1 MDLRLSP
8 GRSSLG
14 SEWVRSVT
22 PRSDTNWAS
31 SSGTTQQLRRLTYT
45 VSISTR
51 KPLLWPPLEHLKL
64 IL

>member
-22 PRSDTNWAS
+22 PRSATNWAS

-45 VSISTR
+45 ASISTR
-51 KPLLWPPLEHLKL
+51 KPLIIQYSEKGCFK
-64 IL
+64 